1 MATSP
6 RFHPHDTV
14 TFTIMLRQ
22 LARVTRS
29 TVSRRTFQSSSRVL
43 AEEAPAG
50 AEATKVTL
58 NFAVPH
64 TSIYE
69 STEGT

>member
-1 MATSP
+1 
-6 RFHPHDTV
+6 
-14 TFTIMLRQ
+14 MLNRI
-22 LARVTRS
+22 ARVTRS

>member
-1 MATSP
+1 
-6 RFHPHDTV
+6 
-14 TFTIMLRQ
+14 MLFFFSQTTRCHKRTM
-22 LARVTRS
+22 LNRIARVTRS